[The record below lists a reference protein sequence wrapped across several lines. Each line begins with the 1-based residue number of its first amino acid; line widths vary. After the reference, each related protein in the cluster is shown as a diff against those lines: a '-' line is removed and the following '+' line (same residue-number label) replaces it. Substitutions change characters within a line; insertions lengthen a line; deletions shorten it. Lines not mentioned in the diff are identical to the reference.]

1 MWNDPI
7 VEEVRTAGE
16 KLAQEADYDLH
27 VFFQN
32 LRNNEIKR
40 KPVIVSKILDIVN
53 IKDTEEN

>member
-53 IKDTEEN
+53 NRDIDEK